1 MKILLHKVSFILISI
16 LLITYEVSAD
26 NMPNYER
33 ERNLHNQFTSY
44 IFDSDIIELHST
56 LENKFNLLSRDN
68 SSNTSVLLLHGRGL
82 HPSEPNI
89 IDPIRVELIEN
100 NYNVYSLQLP
110 VLAKGKS
117 YYDYLEIIKYSDA
130 RIQSSM
136 NFIKSKNI
144 IIIAHSCGVHMLFS
158 YIENMGTNNISKII
172 LLGAGAVDKNQVMKS
187 NLKLSSLRLPI
198 LNIYAEYDHNS
209 VKLFADNLKLEFS
222 DLPQSRLNT
231 IEVEGAGHDYNNQTY
246 LLIETVKKWLKS
258 S

>member
-1 MKILLHKVSFILISI
+1 MNILLHKASFILISI
-16 LLITYEVSAD
+16 IFITNKVSAD
-26 NMPNYER
+26 DMPNYER
-33 ERNLHNQFTSY
+33 EKSLHNQFTSY
-44 IFDSDIIELHST
+44 VFDADIIELHSK
-56 LENKFNLLSRDN
+56 LENKFNLLSTDN
-68 SSNTSVLLLHGRGL
+68 SSETSVLLLHGRGL

-110 VLAKGKS
+110 VLAKDKT
-117 YYDYLEIIKYSDA
+117 YYDYLKIIKYSDA
-130 RIQSSM
+130 RIHSSI

-144 IIIAHSCGVHMLFS
+144 VVIAHSCGVHMLFS
-158 YIENMGTNNISKII
+158 YIENIGINNISKII
-172 LLGAGAVDKNQVMKS
+172 LLGAGAVDKNQVMKIIP
-187 NLKLSSLRLPI
+187 KLSSLRLPI

-222 DLPQSRLNT
+222 YLPESRLNT
-231 IEVEGAGHDYNNQTY
+231 IEVEDAGHDYNNQSY